1 MGFVMRILT
10 VLAVLA
16 SLVALGGCFHHQ
28 QQVMTEPTTLPPL
41 K

>member
-1 MGFVMRILT
+1 MRMIAI

-16 SLVALGGCFHHQ
+16 PLAALGGCFHHQ
-28 QQVMTEPTTLPPL
+28 QVVSEPTTLPPL

>member
-1 MGFVMRILT
+1 MIAF
-10 VLAVLA
+10 VLAVLTP
-16 SLVALGGCFHHQ
+16 LVALGGCFHHQ

>member
-1 MGFVMRILT
+1 MRILA

-28 QQVMTEPTTLPPL
+28 QVMTEPTTLPPL